1 MVKNKAKD
9 IYGKNINIS
18 QKGRYGNS
26 TQQINGSNIT
36 IKQDSTSKDN
46 DSSEEIKWSK
56 RTVIVAIV
64 AIIITVIIAI
74 VNWLL

>member
-56 RTVIVAIV
+56 RNVIVAIV

>member
-46 DSSEEIKWSK
+46 DSSEGIKWSK
-56 RTVIVAIV
+56 RNVIVAIV